1 MYGFSIFMNSDLD
14 EAKRSYITKMVNSS
28 FKGIFTSMHIP
39 EDDIKL
45 YKKRLID
52 LGNFAQT
59 HHLKLMVDISG
70 DALSRSGF
78 SFDNLAELKAI
89 GVTGLRMDYH
99 ISNEIISKASH
110 TITISLNA
118 STITQ
123 QDIDELKENNAN
135 FNHLEAWHNYYPR
148 PETGLSHQDFIE
160 KNNFL
165 KQHGFKVMAFVPGD
179 ADLRHPLYLGLP
191 TLEAHRF
198 LHPLAALI
206 DMERMAVDHIYVGD
220 GGLQETTALQLTQY
234 INDQTVL
241 LRARSETADVRHCQ
255 CEHENR
261 QDAARD
267 VIRSAYAR
275 FKTIPDIQ
283 PENTVVRKKGAITI
297 DNCDYGRY
305 MGEIQVVKTELV
317 ADSKVN
323 RVGNIVSEDIDLL
336 DYIGPG
342 QKYIIEKEKQDD

>member
-148 PETGLSHQDFIE
+148 PETGLSHHDFI
-160 KNNFL
+160 
-165 KQHGFKVMAFVPGD
+165 
-179 ADLRHPLYLGLP
+179 
-191 TLEAHRF
+191 
-198 LHPLAALI
+198 
-206 DMERMAVDHIYVGD
+206 
-220 GGLQETTALQLTQY
+220 
-234 INDQTVL
+234 
-241 LRARSETADVRHCQ
+241 
-255 CEHENR
+255 
-261 QDAARD
+261 
-267 VIRSAYAR
+267 
-275 FKTIPDIQ
+275 
-283 PENTVVRKKGAITI
+283 
-297 DNCDYGRY
+297 
-305 MGEIQVVKTELV
+305 
-317 ADSKVN
+317 
-323 RVGNIVSEDIDLL
+323 
-336 DYIGPG
+336 
-342 QKYIIEKEKQDD
+342 